1 MSNVEQPTSSDSDA
15 PRPLTIEEAR
25 DRAMYLIEHR
35 YVEDQNISELAERI
49 MRASE
54 SRKQ

>member
-1 MSNVEQPTSSDSDA
+1 MSNVEQPTSSDADA
-15 PRPLTIEEAR
+15 PLPLTIEEAR

-35 YVEDQNISELAERI
+35 YVENQNISELAERI

>member
-1 MSNVEQPTSSDSDA
+1 MSNAEQPTSSDSDA
-15 PRPLTIEEAR
+15 PLPLTIEEAR
-25 DRAMYLIEHR
+25 DRALYLIEHR
-35 YVEDQNISELAERI
+35 YVENQNISELVERI